1 MPNLTF
7 DEFFD
12 YTTFPLLK
20 FSPTAQHLLIQ
31 TRCPSWNTSSYENTL
46 WLYDIKNQ
54 TKKLIT
60 LNLSASSKPKWS
72 PSGDYIALTLKTDNS
87 ENKTNDKQ
95 TEQHIYL
102 YSLISDELFS
112 IQIDKDILSTFTWSD
127 NDSSLYIATIDLWS
141 IDKENDVYNDE
152 WKDVIQYRQHVV
164 PSNSTIYRIDLNFNN
179 LSLPVERHVVRN
191 VSFLI
196 NELLYVSYEK
206 QLIVS
211 SVSKLIEDLNDF
223 ELYSID
229 LQNTLKLTRLT
240 NNEVAEIELQ
250 LSIDGHH
257 LFFLTVSLGTNK
269 GKFNNTQY
277 RLYSLNLINGQLT
290 RLGETFQGNINRYAI
305 KYDFGV
311 YILGQLGT
319 EVHIYTQELSTN
331 DLIHHHGWNGTYE
344 LIASSNENGPIAF
357 VYSSLEKPMEVYFA
371 NNINQLKSARAIT
384 NENDLFNQRSLPQT
398 KLYSWINEDDHRV
411 IEGIL
416 HYPPGMFESK
426 NLSLLVLIHGG
437 PYWASLNR
445 LELAWHDWASLAAL
459 EGWLVLE
466 PNYRGSTG
474 YGDEFLN
481 EIRYRPLSRP
491 GKDILCGVDR
501 LIKDGIV
508 DPHRLAVGG
517 YSYGGFLTNWLIT
530 QTRHFNVALSGAGV
544 VDYASAWGMMDVPV
558 PLSYLLGGFP
568 WETPNIYQNEAPIYH
583 LDRIRTPTHIITGEK
598 DNRVPTPQSY
608 ILERGLHY
616 LGVPVKL
623 IIFPKEGHSMKDNP
637 WHGKIKVREELKWLR
652 KYGNQS
658 LNDNGLSS
666 NSEQPTST
674 YALQLYMLLFSIVSI
689 KNT

>member
-20 FSPTAQHLLIQ
+20 FSPTARHLLIQ

-54 TKKLIT
+54 TRKLIT

-141 IDKENDVYNDE
+141 IDKENDLYNDE

-357 VYSSLEKPMEVYFA
+357 VYSSFEKPMEVYFA

-384 NENDLFNQRSLPQT
+384 NENDLFNQRNLPQT

-426 NLSLLVLIHGG
+426 NLSLLVLI
-437 PYWASLNR
+437 
-445 LELAWHDWASLAAL
+445 
-459 EGWLVLE
+459 
-466 PNYRGSTG
+466 
-474 YGDEFLN
+474 
-481 EIRYRPLSRP
+481 
-491 GKDILCGVDR
+491 
-501 LIKDGIV
+501 
-508 DPHRLAVGG
+508 
-517 YSYGGFLTNWLIT
+517 
-530 QTRHFNVALSGAGV
+530 
-544 VDYASAWGMMDVPV
+544 
-558 PLSYLLGGFP
+558 
-568 WETPNIYQNEAPIYH
+568 
-583 LDRIRTPTHIITGEK
+583 
-598 DNRVPTPQSY
+598 
-608 ILERGLHY
+608 
-616 LGVPVKL
+616 
-623 IIFPKEGHSMKDNP
+623 
-637 WHGKIKVREELKWLR
+637 
-652 KYGNQS
+652 
-658 LNDNGLSS
+658 
-666 NSEQPTST
+666 
-674 YALQLYMLLFSIVSI
+674 
-689 KNT
+689 